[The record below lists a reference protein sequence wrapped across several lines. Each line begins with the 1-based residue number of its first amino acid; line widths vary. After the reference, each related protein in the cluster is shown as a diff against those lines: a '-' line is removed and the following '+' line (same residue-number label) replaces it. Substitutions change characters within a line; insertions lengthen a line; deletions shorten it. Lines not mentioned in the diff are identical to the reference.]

1 MTATTSQN
9 LSNELAERGWRTE
22 IVTQP
27 DGSIDYVQIPL
38 TSEEFLHPQEGYH
51 LPNSTFH
58 DDAAGDVKDM
68 LTRRY
73 ANDSTTG
80 VFRDL
85 IIKWGILNLKNHC
98 PDTFVVF
105 GIQNKQ
111 QNRTEFVVS
120 EEGVRPSLIIEV
132 VSPRYRKEDRQT
144 KVKHYAEAG
153 VQEYLIIDR
162 RRQREQVIEEVLGYR
177 LVDGQYLPLTPD
189 EEGRILC
196 ETVGLLIGLQ
206 DGRVIMEDAQT
217 GERLL
222 TSLELEQRASQAEQ
236 RANQAEQRA
245 NQAEQRAARLA
256 ELLKAQ
262 GINPDQI

>member
-1 MTATTSQN
+1 MTATTSQD

-27 DGSIDYVQIPL
+27 DGSIDYIQIPL
-38 TSEEFLHPQEGYH
+38 TSEEFLHPVEGYH

-58 DDAAGDVKDM
+58 DDAAGDAKDM

-73 ANDSTTG
+73 ANDANIG

-85 IIKWGILNLKNHC
+85 IIQWGIPNLKNHC

-105 GIQNKQ
+105 GIQNKE

-162 RRQREQVIEEVLGYR
+162 RKQRQQAIEEVLGYR

-189 EEGRILC
+189 EDGRILF
-196 ETVGLLIGLQ
+196 ETVGLFIGLEN
-206 DGRVIMEDAQT
+206 GRVVMEDAQT

-222 TSLELEQRASQAEQ
+222 NSLELEQHATQAEE
-236 RANQAEQRA
+236 RATQAE
-245 NQAEQRAARLA
+245 ERAARLA
-256 ELLKAQ
+256 QFLQAQ
-262 GINPDQI
+262 GIDADQI